1 MVVILFYPVIEYMRS
16 WSGDIGRATLTLCR
30 HIRSAQKVYA
40 PRKTGLLQRSI
51 EIGSRGR
58 WVGGLETSVGANPQG
73 GTGAIGV
80 AMWQELGTRPH
91 SIPKPPPMPPGRHMV
106 FFWPKVGHVVWLKSV
121 NHPGNPAT
129 HWATRGAAT
138 GMALWR

>member
-1 MVVILFYPVIEYMRS
+1 MILILYTPVIDYMRS

-30 HIRSAQKVYA
+30 RIRSAQKVYA
-40 PRKTGLLQRSI
+40 PRKTGALQRSI
-51 EIGSRGR
+51 EIGGRGH
-58 WVGGLETSVGANPQG
+58 WAGGLETSVGANPQH

-91 SIPKPPPMPPGRHMV
+91 SIRPRNPAGYMV
-106 FFWPKVGHVVWLKSV
+106 FYWPKVGHVVHFKHV

-129 HWATRGAAT
+129 HWAMRGAAT

>member
-16 WSGDIGRATLTLCR
+16 WQGDIGRATFTLCR
-30 HIRSAQKVYA
+30 RIRSAQKVYA
-40 PRKTGLLQRSI
+40 PRKTGALQRSI

-58 WVGGLETSVGANPQG
+58 WAGGLETYVGANPQG

-80 AMWQELGTRPH
+80 AMWQELGTDPH
-91 SIPKPPPMPPGRHMV
+91 VIPKSGVMPPGRYMV
-106 FFWPKVGHVVWLKSV
+106 FYWPKVGHVVHFKHV

-129 HWATRGAAT
+129 HWAMRGAAT